1 MAANRHENG
10 FVLILVL
17 ATFVIIAILF
27 MMNMPGSFFPT
38 RSNEKID
45 MFAEQPWF
53 EENRLFGGNA
63 FPVKQ
68 TGEGGKVVIE
78 KNTILKGVIS
88 RKGENRGQIEITLSP
103 DGKASGKCSCQYEYP
118 DSSYQ
123 IAAEFA
129 GNIDPTKILKNKDG
143 KDEKPLY
150 FITKGKYQQVKTDK
164 AGKGSWTTNENVY
177 VVGWV
182 ERGYSAKGK
191 VFFMTSS
198 EDNGNAE
205 YDWQT
210 NLNGERIK

>member
-1 MAANRHENG
+1 MNLDRQNG
-10 FVLILVL
+10 FVMIIVL

-27 MMNMPGSFFPT
+27 MMNMPGSMGIQ

-53 EENRLFGGNA
+53 EENRLLGGNA

-68 TGEGGKVVIE
+68 TGEGGKTVIE
-78 KNTILKGVIS
+78 KITVLKGIIA

-103 DGKASGKCSCQYEYP
+103 DGKAAGNISCQYEYT

-123 IAAEFA
+123 IGAEFA
-129 GNIDPTKILKNKDG
+129 GNIDPTKIFKNKDG
-143 KDEKPLY
+143 KNKKPLY
-150 FITKGKYQQVKTDK
+150 FITKGKYTQIKTDK
-164 AGKGSWTTNENVY
+164 AGKGSWTTIKNVY

-182 ERGYSAKGK
+182 EPDFSAKGK
-191 VFFMTSS
+191 MFLMTSEGNEN
-198 EDNGNAE
+198 EDYGNAE

-210 NLNGERIK
+210 AK

>member
-1 MAANRHENG
+1 M
-10 FVLILVL
+10 LIVL

-27 MMNMPGSFFPT
+27 MMNMPGSMGIR

-53 EENRLFGGNA
+53 EENRLLAENA

-68 TGEGGKVVIE
+68 TGEDGKTVIE
-78 KNTILKGVIS
+78 KTTILKGAIA

-103 DGKASGKCSCQYEYP
+103 NGKATGKISCQYEYT

-129 GNIDPTKILKNKDG
+129 GNIDPTKIFKNKDG
-143 KDEKPLY
+143 KNKKLLY
-150 FITKGKYQQVKTDK
+150 FITKGKYQQIKTDK

-177 VVGWV
+177 VVGWI
-182 ERGYSAKGK
+182 EPDYSARGK
-191 VFFMTSS
+191 VFFMTS

-210 NLNGERIK
+210 TK